1 MNNAKVDE
9 SRNSIRFPFGCDPV
23 EAFQSQ
29 KAGGVF
35 RPGLVDPGVRRLL
48 LALLEDALDSYRKYF
63 SKLSSKGET
72 SFREV
77 EEWIR
82 SGAEGP
88 FSFATV
94 CEGLGI
100 DPEWLRAELLRWK
113 KKQFEAAKHGIIVCR
128 SARALAVKRKH
139 GEAAIRPP
147 ETHPIK
153 RKGARSA
160 RP

>member
-1 MNNAKVDE
+1 MTNTKVDE
-9 SRNSIRFPFGCDPV
+9 IQNSIRFRLGCDPV
-23 EAFQSQ
+23 EALQSQ

-63 SKLSSKGET
+63 SKLSRSGEIY
-72 SFREV
+72 FQEA

-82 SGAEGP
+82 SDADDL
-88 FSFATV
+88 FSFAGV

-100 DPEWLRAELLRWK
+100 DPQWLRAELLRWK
-113 KKQFEAAKHGIIVCR
+113 EKQFEAAKHGIIVCR

-139 GEAAIRPP
+139 GEAAIRPR
-147 ETHPIK
+147 ETHLMK